1 MKKRANSVAGV
12 IAPPPRPTA
21 LGAAMVAALISFPV
35 GITLF
40 TVDLLLL

>member
-1 MKKRANSVAGV
+1 MNKQNKSVAGV
-12 IAPPPRPTA
+12 DAPPPRPTV
-21 LGAAMVAALISFPV
+21 LGAAVVAALIAFPV

>member
-1 MKKRANSVAGV
+1 MKKAPNAVAGV
-12 IAPPPRPTA
+12 NAPPPRPTV
-21 LGAAMVAALISFPV
+21 LGAAVVAALIAFPV